1 MLITSLNMWV
11 TRGRRNLLIWKHI
24 RHSQGMLWQ
33 LVCSLCLRVYVL
45 ILDVWNRGALC
56 LLQVH
61 SSSFSYVA
69 QGWLPKSKELL
80 FLCRNVGTGQRS
92 ALPHSLCFSPHLS
105 PSRFFFFWHLYFSS
119 SFCLNRVSIST
130 LSLLIVASST
140 MLFRLLT
147 HPYFLPFHSS
157 SFVSTCNLYSCT
169 F

>member
-105 PSRFFFFWHLYFSS
+105 PSRFFFFFLASLFFLLLLPQSCLYQYSLFAHSCFLHHAVPLTDSPLFSS
-119 SFCLNRVSIST
+119 FSLFFFCLH
-130 LSLLIVASST
+130 L
-140 MLFRLLT
+140 
-147 HPYFLPFHSS
+147 
-157 SFVSTCNLYSCT
+157 
-169 F
+169 